1 MRTSKPNT
9 NNTGDSAQVYG
20 PLVRVPVARTII
32 PVGNTKFWE
41 LVKKEIIEVIYIDGI
56 PFCKTA
62 SLLRLIDESPSTKPA
77 TAPASAPRA
86 EPATAV

>member
-1 MRTSKPNT
+1 MRTDKST
-9 NNTGDSAQVYG
+9 ANNTTDAAPVYG
-20 PLVRVPVARTII
+20 PLVRVPVARKII

-41 LVKKEIIEVIYIDGI
+41 LVKKGIVEVIYIDGI

-77 TAPASAPRA
+77 LAAVTRA
-86 EPATAV
+86 ELATA

>member
-1 MRTSKPNT
+1 MRTDKST
-9 NNTGDSAQVYG
+9 ANNTSDSAQVYG

-41 LVKKEIIEVIYIDGI
+41 LVKKGIVEVIYIDGI

-62 SLLRLIDESPSTKPA
+62 SLLRLIDESPRTKPA
-77 TAPASAPRA
+77 AVAASAPRA
-86 EPATAV
+86 EPATA